1 VIVLDA
7 VGMRYEPGGVCALRD
22 VSLRVDP
29 GELVS
34 IHGGPQSG
42 KSTLIGIIG
51 GLDQPTE
58 GRCLLDGTELGGAD
72 DRQLARTRNR
82 LVGFVLPDGGLI
94 GHLTVAENV
103 ELPLAYAG
111 DGRRRD
117 RRMRVLAALAEV
129 GLEGRDSEPAAEL
142 SDTDQ
147 RRAAIAR
154 ALVHTTPI
162 VLADDPTA
170 GLDGDEARAVI
181 DLLSR
186 LHRDGRTVV
195 VATSDPAVAARATR
209 RLRLVDG
216 TLVAAPRRAPRRSAP
231 SRPTRPA

>member
-1 VIVLDA
+1 
-7 VGMRYEPGGVCALRD
+7 MRYEPGGECALRE

-42 KSTLIGIIG
+42 KTTLIGIIG

-72 DRQLARTRNR
+72 DRQLARARNR
-82 LVGFVLPDGGLI
+82 LVTFLLPDGGLV

-103 ELPLAYAG
+103 ELSLVYAG
-111 DGRRRD
+111 DGPRRE
-117 RRMRVLAALAEV
+117 RRGRVLAALAEV
-129 GLEGRDSEPAAEL
+129 GLEGRDADPAAEL
-142 SDTDQ
+142 SETD
-147 RRAAIAR
+147 RRRVAMAR

-170 GLDGDEARAVI
+170 GVDGDGVHAII

-186 LHRDGRTVV
+186 LHREGRTVV
-195 VATSDPAVAARATR
+195 VATADPAVAARATR

-231 SRPTRPA
+231 SRPTRPS